1 MKTGIC
7 FLLQVKK
14 LLLMVSIGNSKLSE
28 LVILIIS
35 FLFAAQEI
43 FRDVGKML
51 KYRRESD
58 DLYSIYS
65 YADEEGEDP
74 ALESEELNDK
84 LKENE
89 KAAEEKLNNVRM
101 YRDY

>member
-1 MKTGIC
+1 MCPLTK
-7 FLLQVKK
+7 
-14 LLLMVSIGNSKLSE
+14 SKFSE

-35 FLFAAQEI
+35 FIMAAQEI

-65 YADEEGEDP
+65 YVDEDGEDP
-74 ALESEELNDK
+74 AKEDEELNNR
-84 LKENE
+84 LNENE
-89 KAAEEKLNNVRM
+89 KLAQEKLNKVRKKAVLQL
-101 YRDY
+101 

>member
-1 MKTGIC
+1 MFIASKEI
-7 FLLQVKK
+7 V
-14 LLLMVSIGNSKLSE
+14 MVSIGNSKLSE
-28 LVILIIS
+28 LVIFIIS

-89 KAAEEKLNNVRM
+89 KAAEEKLNKVRM